1 MNGRIVARYTAWE
14 FWRNV
19 RMVDS
24 TFFVIVLSAA
34 MYLMFGVGMNEV
46 EMSAGHG
53 ITARSRSQNV
63 GLDGTSAMA
72 RLCLPEKAIER
83 TQRTG

>member
-1 MNGRIVARYTAWE
+1 MALLRIHVENGWSWKTDVKFER
-14 FWRNV
+14 
-19 RMVDS
+19 
-24 TFFVIVLSAA
+24 
-34 MYLMFGVGMNEV
+34 